1 VRVDSPA
8 LTFIEKIIADRQSP
22 NTTDNDLQMTT
33 QELFNLT
40 VDTIISRIQNS
51 VGLTQFAHRRAKF
64 EGWLKVELIDI
75 LVRQGQNALPEI
87 ERIDVSFDT
96 VGIELKTVN
105 TNIRYP
111 NVINTTRP
119 ITKNINGVI
128 EDIEN
133 LRKTN
138 FNYKFVV
145 FIVFPI
151 THDNNIWQTHLERI
165 TNNLENYLYR
175 QFNFGDNIPG
185 VIYYGQVI

>member
-1 VRVDSPA
+1 M
-8 LTFIEKIIADRQSP
+8 KQ
-22 NTTDNDLQMTT
+22 TDTKLIKTT
-33 QELFNLT
+33 QDLFDLT
-40 VDTIISRIQNS
+40 ADNIVSRIQNS
-51 VGLTQFAHRRAKF
+51 AGLTKFAHRRAKF

-75 LVRQGQNALPEI
+75 LVQQEQNALPEI
-87 ERIDVSFDT
+87 ERIDISFDT

-111 NVINTTRP
+111 NVINKKRP
-119 ITKNINGVI
+119 ITKNINGII

-133 LRKTN
+133 LRTTN

-145 FIVFPI
+145 FIAFPI
-151 THDNNIWQTHLERI
+151 THDNNNWQTHLKRI

-175 QFNFGDNIPG
+175 QFNFGNNIPG

>member
-1 VRVDSPA
+1 
-8 LTFIEKIIADRQSP
+8 
-22 NTTDNDLQMTT
+22 MTT
-33 QELFNLT
+33 QELFDLT
-40 VDTIISRIQNS
+40 ADDIVTRIQTS
-51 VGLTQFAHRRAKF
+51 VGLTKFAHRRAKF

-75 LVRQGQNALPEI
+75 LVRSGQNALPEI

-119 ITKNINGVI
+119 ITKNINGVN

-133 LRKTN
+133 LRGTN
-138 FNYKFVV
+138 FIDKFVV

-151 THDNNIWQTHLERI
+151 THDNLNWQVHLGHI
-165 TNNLENYLYR
+165 TNGLENYLYR

-185 VIYYGQVI
+185 VIYYGQVV

>member
-1 VRVDSPA
+1 
-8 LTFIEKIIADRQSP
+8 
-22 NTTDNDLQMTT
+22 MTT
-33 QELFNLT
+33 QELFDLT
-40 VDTIISRIQNS
+40 ADDIVTRIQNS
-51 VGLTQFAHRRAKF
+51 VGLTKFAHRRAKF

-75 LVRQGQNALPEI
+75 LVQRGQNALPEI
-87 ERIDVSFDT
+87 GRIDVSFDT

-119 ITKNINGVI
+119 ITKNINGVN

-133 LRKTN
+133 LRNTD
-138 FNYKFVV
+138 FIDKFVI

-151 THDNNIWQTHLERI
+151 THDNINWQIHLGRI
-165 TNNLENYLYR
+165 TNSLENYLYR

-185 VIYYGQVI
+185 VIYYGQVV